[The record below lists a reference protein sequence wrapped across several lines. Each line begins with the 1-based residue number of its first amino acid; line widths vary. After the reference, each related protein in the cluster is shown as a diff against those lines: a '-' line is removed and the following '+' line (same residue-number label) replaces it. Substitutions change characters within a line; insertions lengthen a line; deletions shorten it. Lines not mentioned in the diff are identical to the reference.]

1 MKYSDLPERV
11 HDAKVEAAID
21 VVDLLAYDESLDS
34 ATVHEITANRRN
46 VEPGIVKGFAREVIQ
61 KRHKHNCE

>member
-11 HDAKVEAAID
+11 HDAKVEDSCDA
-21 VVDLLAYDESLDS
+21 VDLLAYDESLDS

-46 VEPGIVKGFAREVIQ
+46 VEPGIVKGFVREVIR
-61 KRHKHNCE
+61 KRYNHE